1 MLSNFELLDM
11 GKRHNVHIDTI
22 LFKNDLKKVPIKKN
36 MNVIVN
42 LQSNSSSAKGT
53 HWTLFIK
60 RGGDTLFFDSVGDIS
75 PVDVIKYSKGFVKG
89 YNAYI
94 VQDLNS
100 DRCGSYCFGLLHYL
114 DKHKGNLLEVA
125 NEYINLFVHDTTKND
140 AILRKYF
147 KDNHMLLK

>member
-11 GKRHNVHIDTI
+11 GKKHDVHIDNV
-22 LFKNDLKKVPIKKN
+22 LFKNDLKKVRIKKN

-42 LQSNSSSAKGT
+42 LQSNSSTAKGT

-60 RGGDTLFFDSVGDIS
+60 RDKDTLFFDPFGGIT
-75 PVDVIKYSKGFVKG
+75 PVDVIQYSKGYVKG

-100 DRCGSYCFGLLHYL
+100 DRCGSYCFALLHYL
-114 DKHKGNLLEVA
+114 TKHKGKLFEVA
-125 NEYINLFVHDTTKND
+125 NEFINIFEHDTKKND
-140 AILRKYF
+140 KILRDYF
-147 KDNHMLLK
+147 QQNHMLLK